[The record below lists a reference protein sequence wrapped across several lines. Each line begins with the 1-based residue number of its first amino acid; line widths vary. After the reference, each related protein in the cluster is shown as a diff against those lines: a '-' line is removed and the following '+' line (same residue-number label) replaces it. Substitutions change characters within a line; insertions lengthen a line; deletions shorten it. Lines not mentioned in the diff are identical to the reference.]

1 MHTVSFGFSNYFKSF
16 INSYSQIFFTKN
28 KTLGVILLVV
38 SFFDFW
44 TGFSGLLAVIAT
56 NIVANLL
63 NFSKYNI
70 KAGLYGFNS
79 LLVGLA
85 AGITFQPG
93 IHVLII
99 IFFLSLLTLFITI
112 ALEGFLYK
120 YSLPFLSVPFL
131 LVAWMLNLSVG
142 QLELLGLSQR
152 GIYLLNDLFSLGGH
166 NLVDIYNFIEA
177 IPIFQSLKI
186 YFLSLAAIIFQFNI
200 LAGVLISIGLLL
212 SSRIAFTLSFLGFYT
227 AYLFYHFIGVDFNE
241 LSYTFIGFNY
251 ILTAIAVGGFFLIPS
266 KSTYFWVIL
275 LLPLTVLI
283 TFGFNKIFINYQ
295 LPIYSLPFNVVV
307 LLFLYILKLRMK
319 KGKEL
324 VEPLL
329 QFNSPEKNLYSYK
342 NNLYRF
348 ADNFYFPVYLPVLGY
363 WSISQ
368 GHNGEYTHKD
378 EWQHAWDLI
387 INDEKGNQYKS
398 DGDVCNDYYCY
409 DKPVVA
415 PADGTIVEIIDGVED
430 NLIGDVNTLNNWGNS
445 IVIKHTEY
453 LYSQLSHLKNSS
465 FKVNK
470 GELVKKGQ
478 ALALCGNSGRSPYPH
493 LHLQFQATPFVGSQ
507 TLDYAIAHYM
517 QKDNSDYS
525 LKSFSLPKKNQIIG
539 NIQTNSLLHN
549 ALHFIPGQTIKF
561 KVKTQTDDVKTAKE
575 TLCLWDVDTDIY
587 NNTFIHCK
595 KTNSFAYLKNDG
607 LLHYFTYFE
616 GDKKSFLYYFFLS
629 LYKVELGF
637 YPGLSVN
644 DKIPPNI
651 IFNKKIMFLQDFIAP
666 FKIFLNAYFSM
677 NYIFIDDDFSPSKI
691 KLEAK
696 TTLKIFNKT
705 KKILKT
711 DININSKGINELN
724 ISFDKTK
731 IKAICID

>member
-1 MHTVSFGFSNYFKSF
+1 MYTVSFGVSNYFKSF

-56 NIVANLL
+56 NIAANLL

-131 LVAWMLNLSVG
+131 LVAWMINLSVG

-152 GIYLLNDLFSLGGH
+152 GIYILNDLFSLGGH

-227 AYLFYHFIGVDFNE
+227 AYLFYNFIGVDFNE

-251 ILTAIAVGGFFLIPS
+251 ILTAIAIGGFFLIPS
-266 KSTYFWVIL
+266 KSTYFWVVL
-275 LLPLTVLI
+275 LLPVTVLI

-295 LPIYSLPFNVVV
+295 LPIYSLPFNVVS
-307 LLFLYILKLRMK
+307 LIFLYTLKLRMQ

-324 VEPLL
+324 VEPLI
-329 QFNSPEKNLYSYK
+329 QYNSPEKNLYSYK

-348 ADNFYFPVYLPVLGY
+348 TDIFYYPVYLPVLGE
-363 WSISQ
+363 WTISQ
-368 GHNGEYTHKD
+368 GHNGEHTHKD
-378 EWQHAWDLI
+378 EWRHAWDLI
-387 INDEKGNQYKS
+387 INDENGNQYQS
-398 DGDVCNDYYCY
+398 EGDICNDYYCY
-409 DKPVVA
+409 GKPVVA
-415 PADGTIVEIIDGVED
+415 PADG
-430 NLIGDVNTLNNWGNS
+430 
-445 IVIKHTEY
+445 
-453 LYSQLSHLKNSS
+453 
-465 FKVNK
+465 
-470 GELVKKGQ
+470 
-478 ALALCGNSGRSPYPH
+478 
-493 LHLQFQATPFVGSQ
+493 
-507 TLDYAIAHYM
+507 
-517 QKDNSDYS
+517 
-525 LKSFSLPKKNQIIG
+525 
-539 NIQTNSLLHN
+539 
-549 ALHFIPGQTIKF
+549 
-561 KVKTQTDDVKTAKE
+561 
-575 TLCLWDVDTDIY
+575 
-587 NNTFIHCK
+587 
-595 KTNSFAYLKNDG
+595 
-607 LLHYFTYFE
+607 
-616 GDKKSFLYYFFLS
+616 
-629 LYKVELGF
+629 
-637 YPGLSVN
+637 
-644 DKIPPNI
+644 
-651 IFNKKIMFLQDFIAP
+651 
-666 FKIFLNAYFSM
+666 
-677 NYIFIDDDFSPSKI
+677 
-691 KLEAK
+691 
-696 TTLKIFNKT
+696 
-705 KKILKT
+705 
-711 DININSKGINELN
+711 
-724 ISFDKTK
+724 
-731 IKAICID
+731 